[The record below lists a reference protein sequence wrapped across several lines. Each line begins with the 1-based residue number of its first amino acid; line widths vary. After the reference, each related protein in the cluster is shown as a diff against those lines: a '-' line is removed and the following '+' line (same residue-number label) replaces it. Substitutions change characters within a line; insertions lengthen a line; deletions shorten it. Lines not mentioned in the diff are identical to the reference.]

1 MQYVKQMFF
10 LIMLAMGLTVQ
21 EVGASKPVRLT
32 MTVFVHG
39 TILPYIKLGSLHTLV
54 RDFPSHAT
62 REHTIGDVMR
72 YQGWYQYQPI
82 ADYGLRPLHDA
93 DGVAAVVHMRNQ
105 LFGSLF
111 EKIWKYAF
119 GDSLVVSYLFGWDGS
134 LSASRRRLASYGLY
148 QALLRER
155 NRLAAEHRCDPALID
170 IVLIAHSHG
179 GNVSLLL
186 AEQETKLRRGLSI
199 EHLVLLGTPIQQE
212 TEHFVDHDIFRH
224 VLSLYSNG
232 DLVQVLDMVST
243 AGLSKR
249 LFSQRYDNSKLK
261 QCALELI
268 HEKTGLT
275 HLPTHVQLWFYD
287 VQRFK
292 PFFLQAYSPVN
303 PFPLVLFTP
312 LMLKLLTATSHQ
324 ALVVKISKEIADVHL
339 SMYGGS
345 EQQTIKLP
353 CALMQPYEKHF
364 LIS

>member
-1 MQYVKQMFF
+1 MQQVRRVFF
-10 LIMLAMGLTVQ
+10 LVVLAIGCSMQ
-21 EVGASKPVRLT
+21 AQADKSARLI

-39 TILPYIKLGSLHTLV
+39 TILPYLKLGTLHTLV
-54 RDFPSHAT
+54 RDFPKHIT

-82 ADYGLRPLHDA
+82 ADYGLRQLTDA

-111 EKIWKYAF
+111 EKIWQHAF
-119 GDSLVVSYLFGWDGS
+119 GSPVASSYLFGWDGS
-134 LSASRRRLASYGLY
+134 LSASRRRQAAYALY
-148 QALLRER
+148 QSLLRER
-155 NRLAAEHRCDPALID
+155 NALAAKHDCDPALVD

-179 GNVSLLL
+179 GNVALLL
-186 AEQETKLRRGLSI
+186 AEQEEKFHGALSI

-212 TEHFVDHDIFRH
+212 TEHFIHHELFRH

-243 AGLSKR
+243 AGVSKR
-249 LFSQRYDNSKLK
+249 LFPAAHHDAKLK
-261 QCALELI
+261 QCALELV
-268 HEKTGLT
+268 HETTGAM

-303 PFPLVLFTP
+303 PLPIVLFTP
-312 LMLKLLTATSHQ
+312 LILKLLADMPHEH
-324 ALVVKISKEIADVHL
+324 AIVHMSKKGTDVHFAL
-339 SMYGGS
+339 RAGH
-345 EQQTIKLP
+345 QQQAITLP
-353 CALMQPYEKHF
+353 YALLQPYEKHF

>member
-1 MQYVKQMFF
+1 MQHLKQMLFW
-10 LIMLAMGLTVQ
+10 IMLAMGLAMQQVRADKQ
-21 EVGASKPVRLT
+21 VGLT

-39 TILPYIKLGSLHTLV
+39 TILPYIKLGTLHTLV
-54 RDFPSHAT
+54 RDFPSHI
-62 REHTIGDVMR
+62 RGEHTIGDAMR

-111 EKIWKYAF
+111 EKIWKHTF
-119 GDSLVVSYLFGWDGS
+119 GASVTASYLFGWDGS
-134 LSASRRRLASYGLY
+134 LSASRRRLAAYALY
-148 QALLRER
+148 QSLLRER
-155 NRLAAEHRCDPALID
+155 NRLAAEHRCNPALID

-186 AEQETKLRRGLSI
+186 AEQETKLHGGLSI

-212 TEHFVDHDIFRH
+212 TEHFVHHDIFRQ

-243 AGLSKR
+243 AGVSKR
-249 LFSQRYDNSKLK
+249 LFPVAHHNPKLK

-268 HEKTGLT
+268 HEKTGAT

-303 PFPLVLFTP
+303 PLPLVLFTP
-312 LMLKLLTATSHQ
+312 LILKLLASVPHEHL
-324 ALVVKISKEIADVHL
+324 LVQMSKEGTDVHL
-339 SMYGGS
+339 GMRAGS
-345 EQQTIKLP
+345 QQQTIKLP